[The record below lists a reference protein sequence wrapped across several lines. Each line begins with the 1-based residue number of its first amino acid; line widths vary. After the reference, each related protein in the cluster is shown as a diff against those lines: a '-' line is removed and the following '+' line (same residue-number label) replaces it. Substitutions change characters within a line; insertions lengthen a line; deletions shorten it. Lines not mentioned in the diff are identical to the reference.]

1 MVTLSVIIVNWNVR
15 DLLQRALAS
24 VYASWDGRPGLEI
37 IVVDNAS
44 HDDSVAMLRETFPN
58 VQVIANA
65 ENRGFTGGNNQ
76 GLAAATG
83 DFLLLLNPDTEIVG
97 DALPRMVDYLQ
108 IHPGV
113 GMLGPQLLN
122 PDGSAQSSRRRFPT
136 LPVLFL
142 ESTWLEKLAPRKVLQ
157 HYYAKEQPDDLVQN
171 VDWITGAAMLTR
183 REAVAQVGGMDEGFF
198 MYSEELDWCRRIR
211 ETGWRVV
218 YFPEARIV
226 HHEGKSSEQVV
237 AARHI
242 YFQSSKVRYTRKYH
256 GNAAAECLRLWLLAQ
271 YIWQIGVEGVKWLI
285 GHRRDLRAARLAAYR
300 QVLKS
305 KLRMSESANERM
317 SESANERMS
326 ESANERMSESANERI
341 CEW

>member
-1 MVTLSVIIVNWNVR
+1 MSAVLSVIIVNWNVR

-24 VYASWDGRPGLEI
+24 VYASWDDKPGLEI

-44 HDDSVAMLRETFPN
+44 HDDSVAMLHADFPD
-58 VQVIANA
+58 VHVIANT
-65 ENRGFTGGNNQ
+65 ENRGFPGGNNQ

-83 DFLLLLNPDTEIVG
+83 DFLLLLNPDTEIVA
-97 DALPRMVDYLQ
+97 DALPRMVEYLQ
-108 IHPGV
+108 AHPDA
-113 GMLGPQLLN
+113 GMVGPQLLN
-122 PDGSAQSSRRRFPT
+122 PDGSVQSSRRRFPT

-142 ESTWLEKLAPRKVLQ
+142 ESTWLEKLAPRKLLRY
-157 HYYAKEQPDDLVQN
+157 YYAQEQPDNVIQD

-183 REAVAQVGGMDEGFF
+183 REAVAQVGCMDEGFF

-211 ETGWRVV
+211 EAGWRVV

-237 AARHI
+237 PARHI

-256 GNAAAECLRLWLLAQ
+256 GNAIAECLRLWLLAQ
-271 YIWQIGVEGVKWLI
+271 YVWQIGIEGTKWLT
-285 GHRRDLRAARLAAYR
+285 GHRRPLRAARIAAYR

-305 KLRMSESANERM
+305 KLRMSE
-317 SESANERMS
+317 
-326 ESANERMSESANERI
+326 
-341 CEW
+341 

>member
-1 MVTLSVIIVNWNVR
+1 MSAVLSIIIVNWNVR
-15 DLLQRALAS
+15 ELLQRALAS
-24 VYASWDGRPGLEI
+24 VYASWDGKPGLEI

-44 HDDSVAMLRETFPN
+44 HDDSVAMVYTDFPEA
-58 VQVIANA
+58 VVIANT
-65 ENRGFTGGNNQ
+65 ENRGFPGGNNQ

-83 DFLLLLNPDTEIVG
+83 EFLLLLNPDTEIIA
-97 DALPRMVDYLQ
+97 DALPRMAAYLQ
-108 IHPGV
+108 AHPDV
-113 GMLGPQLLN
+113 GMVGPQLLN
-122 PDGSAQSSRRRFPT
+122 PDGSVQSSRRRFPT

-142 ESTWLEKLAPRKVLQ
+142 ESTWLDKLAPRKLL
-157 HYYAKEQPDDLVQN
+157 HYYYAQEQPDEVMQD

-183 REAVAQVGGMDEGFF
+183 REVFAQVGGMDEGFF

-211 ETGWRVV
+211 KAGWRVV

-242 YFQSSKVRYTRKYH
+242 YFQSSKVRYTCKYH
-256 GNAAAECLRLWLLAQ
+256 GHAIAELLRLWLLAQ
-271 YIWQIGVEGVKWLI
+271 YGWQIAVEGAKWLA

-305 KLRMSESANERM
+305 GLRISE
-317 SESANERMS
+317 
-326 ESANERMSESANERI
+326 
-341 CEW
+341 